1 MLTPVVQ
8 ITLLLNVSFLPVTFL
23 HQAFLMQAFPM
34 NLFAGMSGVSGFP
47 VIPVIPG
54 ILVMAAGILSRS
66 SFGQINVAAELQ
78 QPN

>member
-8 ITLLLNVSFLPVTFL
+8 ITLLLNMSFLPVTFL

-34 NLFAGMSGVSGFP
+34 YLFAGMSGVSGF
-47 VIPVIPG
+47 PVIPG